1 MRYAIH
7 KKPTKYVSYDDATEY
22 TTDKYDW
29 RELIY

>member
-7 KKPTKYVSYDDATEY
+7 KKPTKYVSYDGKKIY
-22 TTDKYDW
+22 TSNDYDW